1 MATPAS
7 HHITGLLQAWRH
19 GDDAALAALT
29 PLVHAE
35 LRRLARLH
43 LRRER
48 AGHSLQPTALVNE
61 CYLRLI
67 DGRTVE
73 WRDRGHFFALAART
87 MRRILVDAARARGTA
102 KRGGDPVRLPLS
114 AVADGRTARP
124 ARAGRDLIAL
134 DDALQ
139 ALAAV
144 DPRRSQV
151 VELRF
156 FGGFTH
162 DEIAETLGVSAKTIL
177 RDWQEAKAWLLHA
190 LTGTAGGG
198 EAT

>member
-1 MATPAS
+1 VSS
-7 HHITGLLQAWRH
+7 HRITGLLQAWRH
-19 GDDAALAALT
+19 GDDEALAALT

-67 DGRTVE
+67 DGRAVE
-73 WRDRGHFFALAART
+73 WRDRGHFFALVSRT
-87 MRRILVDAARARGTA
+87 MRRILVDAARARAAA
-102 KRGGDPVRLPLS
+102 KRGGDLARFPIS
-114 AVADGRTARP
+114 AAGERVAAPT
-124 ARAGRDLIAL
+124 AGRDLLAL
-134 DDALQ
+134 EDALQ
-139 ALAAV
+139 ALAAI

-156 FGGFTH
+156 FGGFSH
-162 DEIAETLGVSAKTIL
+162 EEIAETLGVSAKTVL
-177 RDWQEAKAWLLHA
+177 RDWQEAKAWLLDT
-190 LTGTAGGG
+190 LTGTPAAGDP
-198 EAT
+198 T

>member
-67 DGRTVE
+67 DGRAVE

-87 MRRILVDAARARGTA
+87 MRRILIDAARARGAA
-102 KRGGDPVRLPLS
+102 KRGGDPQRLPLS
-114 AVADGRTARP
+114 AADERTTQP
-124 ARAGRDLIAL
+124 TAGRDLLAL

-144 DPRRSQV
+144 DPRRCQV

-162 DEIAETLGVSAKTIL
+162 DEIAEALGVSAKTVL
-177 RDWQEAKAWLLHA
+177 RDWQEAKAWLLNA
-190 LTGTAGGG
+190 LTGPTAGG